1 MTNTFP
7 LCFSCRCAMDATTRE
22 RLDGAFPQAG
32 RASEH
37 LCLVCVDR
45 IGKEQAAE
53 LEAGEAKTRGME
65 PWPDR

>member
-1 MTNTFP
+1 
-7 LCFSCRCAMDATTRE
+7 MDATTRQ

-45 IGKEQAAE
+45 VGKEQAAE
-53 LEAGEAKTRGME
+53 LEAGKAKARDME